1 MLNIDLN
8 SHLFLTFLFLN
19 FLLFKN
25 LDYLSYKI
33 KIFDKPNNRK
43 IHKDPVPILGGIFL
57 FANLI
62 ISYFIINFE
71 LNFSNSYNSLFIG
84 IFLFFLLGLIDDV
97 RPIGA
102 NKKLIIS
109 TIFLFSIIV
118 FDDELVIKQLRFSFY
133 NQTFGLRGFEEIF
146 TILCFLLFINALNMF
161 DGINC
166 QSALYSIFML
176 LNITMFYNFEK
187 FFLVLIIFFI
197 IFCYYNFFSKIFLGD
212 SGTLTLG
219 YILSYFFVKYYNYNF
234 IQYSDEIF
242 LLMLIPGI
250 DMLRV
255 YFHRILNKKNPFK
268 PDQNHLHHYLIKKY
282 KLNKTLFIQCLIFS
296 IPLILYK
303 LNLNL
308 LFCNIIGLFLYG
320 LIIFSCKLGN
330 RLKINVNLK

>member
-1 MLNIDLN
+1 MLNINLN
-8 SHLFLTFLFLN
+8 SYLFLTFLFLN

-25 LDYLSYKI
+25 LDYLSSKL

-57 FANLI
+57 LVNLI
-62 ISYFIINFE
+62 ISYFIINFD

-84 IFLFFLLGLIDDV
+84 IFLFFFLGLIDDI

-109 TIFLFSIIV
+109 TIFLFLIIV

-133 NQTFGLRGFEEIF
+133 DQTFELGGFEEIF

-166 QSALYSIFML
+166 QSALYCIFLL

-187 FFLVLIIFFI
+187 FFLVLVIFFT

-255 YFHRILNKKNPFK
+255 YFYRILHKKNPFK

-308 LFCNIIGLFLYG
+308 LFCNMIGLFLYG
-320 LIIFSCKLGN
+320 LIMFSYKLGN
-330 RLKINVNLK
+330 RLKK